1 MVRPGNPDE
10 EHLEKVLSRSVL
22 RQGNTYKPDG
32 PKPVIPLSSGQKRNL
47 AKKTKKHKEAPPLKD
62 WYGMKKPKLTPEI
75 RDDLFLIKNR
85 ALFREKSREWRWGV
99 PDNIPTPTYF
109 EMGKIIP
116 GAVDFHSSKG
126 KRNHRVVDE
135 LLTQDHAKALMHS
148 HRKYE
153 KDGKRAQAW
162 NRASR
167 PPGSKA
173 PKKKTHQRQERTP
186 WGSKI

>member
-1 MVRPGNPDE
+1 VALGGARQHPDPN
-10 EHLEKVLSRSVL
+10 VL
-22 RQGNTYKPDG
+22 RDG
-32 PKPVIPLSSGQKRNL
+32 EDHP
-47 AKKTKKHKEAPPLKD
+47 
-62 WYGMKKPKLTPEI
+62 
-75 RDDLFLIKNR
+75 
-85 ALFREKSREWRWGV
+85 WG
-99 PDNIPTPTYF
+99 
-109 EMGKIIP
+109 
-116 GAVDFHSSKG
+116 VDFHSSKG